1 MKKRIHMRR
10 KLFAFLLMICIM
22 MGSFTSVFAA
32 EAEET
37 EFYITEET
45 THWDVVEATDPNH
58 DEIPDEI
65 KQQMKE
71 SYVLSRN
78 WAPAM
83 YIAVSNKSLIVFCI
97 GIVFAFAAIIFRVIS
112 KRK

>member
-1 MKKRIHMRR
+1 MKKFIIV
-10 KLFAFLLMICIM
+10 FFIAWFVC
-22 MGSFTSVFAA
+22 FPVFAT

-45 THWDVVEATDPNH
+45 TYWDVVEATDPKH
-58 DEIPDEI
+58 DEIPNEI

-71 SYVLSRN
+71 SYVISRN

-97 GIVFAFAAIIFRVIS
+97 GIMFAFAAIIFRVIS

>member
-1 MKKRIHMRR
+1 MMKKFIIG
-10 KLFAFLLMICIM
+10 FFIAWFVC
-22 MGSFTSVFAA
+22 FPVFAA

-83 YIAVSNKSLIVFCI
+83 YIAVSNKLLTAFCI
-97 GIVFAFAAIIFRVIS
+97 GSVFAFAAIIFRVIN

>member
-1 MKKRIHMRR
+1 MMKKIIIVFFIAWFVCFPA
-10 KLFAFLLMICIM
+10 FAM
-22 MGSFTSVFAA
+22 

-71 SYVLSRN
+71 SYVISRN

-97 GIVFAFAAIIFRVIS
+97 GIMFAFAAIIFRVIS

>member
-1 MKKRIHMRR
+1 MMKKFIIVFFIAWFVCFPA
-10 KLFAFLLMICIM
+10 FAME
-22 MGSFTSVFAA
+22 V
-32 EAEET
+32 EET

-71 SYVLSRN
+71 SYVISRN

-97 GIVFAFAAIIFRVIS
+97 GIMFAFAAIIFRVIS